1 MCITISSAETPDE
14 VLFYVDTTVTNKS
27 QTKLPS
33 IRKLTVENDPL
44 DCCQNLL
51 MNTMVV
57 NNHIFQASKIKLQ
70 KYKRS
75 HENARAN
82 GSHSNSTIVP
92 FAVDTLGNFC
102 SVAITFLKAVAKI
115 KFAKISNKQELK
127 DLAASHW
134 ISTTCRDIQT
144 AIIKTC
150 AYNNRFALKCAF
162 GKSYDE
168 LYPGTI
174 YSPPSYDVR
183 FSSTAS

>member
-1 MCITISSAETPDE
+1 
-14 VLFYVDTTVTNKS
+14 
-27 QTKLPS
+27 
-33 IRKLTVENDPL
+33 
-44 DCCQNLL
+44 
-51 MNTMVV
+51 MVV
-57 NNHIFQASKIKLQ
+57 NNHIFQASKLKLQ

-115 KFAKISNKQELK
+115 KFAKISNIAEVKEH
-127 DLAASHW
+127 AASNW

-162 GKSYDE
+162 GESYNK

-174 YSPPSYDVR
+174 YSPPSYDMMSV
-183 FSSTAS
+183 FHQLL